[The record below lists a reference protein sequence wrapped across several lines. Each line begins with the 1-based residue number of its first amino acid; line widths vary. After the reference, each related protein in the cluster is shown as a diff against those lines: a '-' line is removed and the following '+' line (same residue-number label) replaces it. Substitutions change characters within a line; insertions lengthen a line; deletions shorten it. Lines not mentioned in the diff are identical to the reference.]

1 MLQNRAKAGVPIWRF
16 RYFGDWDNLRLY
28 PTSGAYHGSDLE
40 MIFGASE
47 DVSGLPESA
56 PEMEMQALMQRTW
69 AVFADDPVK
78 GLERE
83 MGWPVYGSIRKL
95 PNQTGIQFKCNLLT
109 LQDA

>member
-1 MLQNRAKAGVPIWRF
+1 
-16 RYFGDWDNLRLY
+16 
-28 PTSGAYHGSDLE
+28 

-56 PEMEMQALMQRTW
+56 LEVDMQALMQRAW

-95 PNQTGIQFKCNLLT
+95 PNQTNLRFRYNLLT
-109 LQDA
+109 LWDA